1 LIKFLEKHKMFFVYI
16 PLVLYWC
23 VLLVLTSI
31 PGKYAPNIGVSD
43 KIEHSGAYL
52 VLAVLVNFTYM
63 FQRKIPEFYNKPV
76 IFTFFTIVF
85 YGLVDEIHQMFIPGR
100 MADVRDL
107 IADAIGGIVGILI
120 VQLIKKINWQNKV
133 ESVE

>member
-1 LIKFLEKHKMFFVYI
+1 LIKFLEKHKIYFVYI

-63 FQRKIPEFYNKPV
+63 FQRKIPEFYKKPV

-107 IADAIGGIVGILI
+107 IADVIGGIVGILI
-120 VQLIKKINWQNKV
+120 VQLIKKINWQGEV
-133 ESVE
+133 ETQE